1 MRILSL
7 NGGHDASLCVY
18 CDGKIEYFILSER
31 FTKIKHDEDFNILKK
46 IFKSTFN
53 TKVDFISTT
62 KSHHLNHASI
72 SFYNSGFDQALVLV
86 VDAMG
91 SRLES
96 TNLYECESLY
106 IASYP
111 DKFDKIYANYV
122 RAYETLNIEDMEGYL
137 NVEDN
142 TLKKYKTIFPN
153 CEFNCKSRFG
163 IGYLYDT
170 AYFVDGINYVDK
182 FGVSTAGKIMGLSSY
197 GKKSPLNL
205 NFFRDDM
212 ITVDDRNFTHRV
224 INPPN
229 NSFDYMVEGINLLEI
244 PEKITKENYK
254 NYADYCYEL
263 QVQTQEAMCT
273 LIQKGIDKTGIK
285 NVCISGG
292 YGMNIVAN
300 HYYLQ
305 KFPEVNFYF
314 EPMCN
319 DSGQSIGSAM
329 LEYRRRS
336 KDMTI
341 YHNQTTSF
349 HGFMYDVKKYKG
361 ITTPISKI
369 AKLLSENK
377 SVAVYS
383 GLAEAG
389 QRALGN
395 RSIFFNALNPNAK
408 DIVNKIKN
416 REWYR
421 PFAAAVLLED
431 ARTYFN
437 MGRITESPFMT
448 ISFPVNEQCINIIP
462 GVVHVDNTCRIQTV
476 SQSNGYLYELL
487 LEVKKLTGH
496 GILLNTSFN
505 LAGDPLVETP
515 KDAFATLNNSCLNY
529 LWFEETEQLFGDGI
543 DNPSNLC

>member
-1 MRILSL
+1 MRILSST
-7 NGGHDASLCVY
+7 NGHDSSLCVY
-18 CDGKIEYFILSER
+18 CDGKIEHFILSER
-31 FTKIKHDEDFNILKK
+31 FTKIKHDNNLNILKS
-46 IFKSTFN
+46 IFKNTFN
-53 TKVDFISTT
+53 KKLDFISTQN
-62 KSHHLNHASI
+62 SHHLNHASI
-72 SFYNSGFDQALVLV
+72 SFYNSGFETALVLV
-86 VDAMG
+86 VDAAG
-91 SRLES
+91 SNLNH
-96 TNLYECESLY
+96 TNLRECESLY
-106 IASYP
+106 VASYP
-111 DKFDKIYANYV
+111 YKFEKIYLNCRY
-122 RAYETLNIEDMEGYL
+122 TLEMSNIKGCSTL
-137 NVEDN
+137 DN
-142 TLKKYKTIFPN
+142 TIIEKYKEKFPN
-153 CEFNCKSRFG
+153 CEFNYGHRLG
-163 IGYLYDT
+163 IGRLYDS
-170 AYFVDGINYVDK
+170 AYFVDGIK
-182 FGVSTAGKIMGLSSY
+182 SGLSTAGKIMGLSSY

-212 ITVDDRNFTHRV
+212 ITVDDQNFKISKISNRNFTHKDKV
-224 INPPN
+224 GYLHKC
-229 NSFDYMVEGINLLEI
+229 SVDYMIDGMKLLEI

-263 QVQTQEAMCT
+263 QVQTQEAMCA

-292 YGMNIVAN
+292 YGMNIVSN

-329 LEYRRRS
+329 LEYRRRTE
-336 KDMTI
+336 DVTI
-341 YHNQTTSF
+341 YPNQTTSF
-349 HGFMYDVKKYKG
+349 HGFQYNVKKYKG
-361 ITTPISKI
+361 ITTSISQI

-377 SVAVYS
+377 SVAVYL

-421 PFAAAVLLED
+421 PFAATVLVED
-431 ARTYFN
+431 ARTYFD

-448 ISFPVNEQCINIIP
+448 ISFPVNEECIDIIP
-462 GVVHVDNTCRIQTV
+462 GIVHVDNTCRIQTV
-476 SQSNGYLYELL
+476 SKSNGYLYELL

-515 KDAFATLNNSCLNY
+515 KDAFITLNNSCLDY
-529 LWFEETEQLFGDGI
+529 LWFEETEQLFVE
-543 DNPSNLC
+543 

>member
-1 MRILSL
+1 MRVLSAH
-7 NGGHDASLCVY
+7 NGHDASLCVY
-18 CDGKIEYFILSER
+18 CDGEIEYFILSER
-31 FTKIKHDEDFNILKK
+31 FTKIKHDENLNILRL
-46 IFKSTFN
+46 IFKNTFN
-53 TKVDFISTT
+53 KKLDFTSDS
-62 KSHHLNHASI
+62 KNHHLNHAAI
-72 SFYNSGFDQALVLV
+72 SFYNSGFETALVLV
-86 VDAMG
+86 VDAAG
-91 SRLES
+91 SNLNY

-111 DKFDKIYANYV
+111 HKFEKIYVNHI
-122 RAYETLNIEDMEGYL
+122 RQCETSAIENVKGYS
-137 NVEDN
+137 
-142 TLKKYKTIFPN
+142 TLENSVIEKYKKIFPN
-153 CEFNCKSRFG
+153 CEFNYGPRLG
-163 IGYLYDT
+163 IGYLYDS
-170 AYFVDGINYVDK
+170 AYFVDGIRY
-182 FGVSTAGKIMGLSSY
+182 GVSTAGKVMGLSSY
-197 GKKSPLNL
+197 GEKSPLNL

-212 ITVDDRNFTHRV
+212 ITVDDRNFTHKV

-229 NSFDYMVEGINLLEI
+229 NSFDYVIDGMKLLEI

-263 QVQTQEAMCT
+263 QVQTQEAMCA

-292 YGMNIVAN
+292 YGMNIVSN
-300 HYYLQ
+300 YYYLQ
-305 KFPEVNFYF
+305 KFPEINFYF

-341 YHNQTTSF
+341 YPNQTTSF

-361 ITTPISKI
+361 ITTSISQI

-421 PFAAAVLLED
+421 PFAATVLVED
-431 ARTYFN
+431 ARTYFD
-437 MGRITESPFMT
+437 MGRMTESPFMT
-448 ISFPVNEQCINIIP
+448 ISFPVNEECIDIIP
-462 GVVHVDNTCRIQTV
+462 GIVHVDNTCRIQTV
-476 SQSNGYLYELL
+476 SKSNGYLYELL

-515 KDAFATLNNSCLNY
+515 KDAFTTLNNSCLDY
-529 LWFEETEQLFGDGI
+529 LWFEETEQLFVE
-543 DNPSNLC
+543 

>member
-1 MRILSL
+1 MRVLSIH
-7 NGGHDASLCVY
+7 NGHDASVCVY
-18 CDGKIEYFILSER
+18 CDGEIEYFILSER
-31 FTKIKHDEDFNILKK
+31 FTKIKHDENSNILKS
-46 IFKSTFN
+46 IFKNTFN
-53 TKVDFISTT
+53 KKVDFISTQN
-62 KSHHLNHASI
+62 SHHLNHASI
-72 SFYNSGFDQALVLV
+72 SFYNSGFETALVLV
-86 VDAMG
+86 VDAAG
-91 SRLES
+91 SNLTH
-96 TNLYECESLY
+96 TNLHECESLY

-111 DKFDKIYANYV
+111 YKFEKIYLNCRYTL
-122 RAYETLNIEDMEGYL
+122 ETSNIENIKGCSTL
-137 NVEDN
+137 DN
-142 TLKKYKTIFPN
+142 TIIEKYKKIFPN
-153 CEFNCKSRFG
+153 CEFNYGHRLG
-163 IGYLYDT
+163 IGYLYDS
-170 AYFVDGINYVDK
+170 AYFVDGIK
-182 FGVSTAGKIMGLSSY
+182 FGLSTAGKIMGLSSY
-197 GKKSPLNL
+197 GEKFPFKI
-205 NFFRDDM
+205 NFFMDDM
-212 ITVDDRNFTHRV
+212 ITVDDQNFIDKV
-224 INPPN
+224 INPP
-229 NSFDYMVEGINLLEI
+229 DYIINGMKLLEI

-263 QVQTQEAMCT
+263 QVQTQEAMCA

-292 YGMNIVAN
+292 YGMNIVSN

-329 LEYRRRS
+329 LEYRRRT
-336 KDMTI
+336 KDVTR
-341 YHNQTTSF
+341 YPNQTTSF
-349 HGFMYDVKKYKG
+349 HGFPYNVKKYKG
-361 ITTPISKI
+361 ITTSISQI

-421 PFAAAVLLED
+421 PFAATVLVED
-431 ARTYFN
+431 ARTYFD
-437 MGRITESPFMT
+437 MGRITESPFMA
-448 ISFPVNEQCINIIP
+448 ISFPVNEEYINIIS
-462 GVVHVDNTCRIQTV
+462 GIVHVDNTCRIQTV
-476 SQSNGYLYELL
+476 SKSNGYLYELL

-515 KDAFATLNNSCLNY
+515 KDAFTTLNNSCLDY
-529 LWFEETEQLFGDGI
+529 LWFEETEQLFVE
-543 DNPSNLC
+543 